1 MSSVWEALFWGHLEI
16 DYRQYMQLLDT
27 APIPEKKEKSILE
40 QAARAQSRSFRGELA
55 ELYYYAAQACPLTEE
70 NLLRSNGGVLQRAA
84 STPSPVST
92 LISAGSSLSDPLL
105 VED

>member
-1 MSSVWEALFWGHLEI
+1 MSSVWEGLFWSHLEI

-27 APIPEKKEKSILE
+27 APMPEKKEKSILE
-40 QAARAQSRSFRGELA
+40 
-55 ELYYYAAQACPLTEE
+55 
-70 NLLRSNGGVLQRAA
+70 RAA

-92 LISAGSSLSDPLL
+92 LMSAGSSPSNPLL